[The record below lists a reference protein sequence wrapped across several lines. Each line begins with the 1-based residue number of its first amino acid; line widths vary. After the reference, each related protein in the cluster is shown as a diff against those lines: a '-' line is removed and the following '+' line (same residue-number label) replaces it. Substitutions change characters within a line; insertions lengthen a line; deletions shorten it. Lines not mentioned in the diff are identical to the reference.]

1 MIKYIAAYLS
11 AGVAMAVIDAVW
23 LTTMADRLYRPVIGS
38 IMAAKPDMTAAV
50 AFYLIYLAGVVF
62 FAISPALKEASVM
75 RALINGAALGFVA
88 YATYDLTNQAT
99 LSVWSTRL
107 TLIDLA
113 WGTALTASI
122 SVIGYLGARWADVRF
137 G

>member
-1 MIKYIAAYLS
+1 MRYLLAYVG
-11 AGVAMAVIDAVW
+11 AGVTMAVLDAIW

-38 IMAAKPDMTAAV
+38 IMADKPDMRPAIVFYLLYVFGIVFLAVLPGLREGSLSRTLTTAAV
-50 AFYLIYLAGVVF
+50 FGL
-62 FAISPALKEASVM
+62 
-75 RALINGAALGFVA
+75 VA

-99 LSVWSTRL
+99 LRVWSTQL

-113 WGTALTASI
+113 WGTVVTTAAALG
-122 SVIGYLGARWADVRF
+122 GYLLARRF

>member
-1 MIKYIAAYLS
+1 MRYLLAYIGS
-11 AGVAMAVIDAVW
+11 AVVMGVLDAVW
-23 LTTMADRLYRPVIGS
+23 LTTMGNRLYRPVIGS
-38 IMAAKPDMTAAV
+38 IMADKPDMRAAV
-50 AFYLIYLAGVVF
+50 VFYLLYVFGIVFLAVL
-62 FAISPALKEASVM
+62 PALREGSIAK
-75 RALINGAALGFVA
+75 AALYGAVFGLVA

-113 WGTALTASI
+113 WGTFVTTAATLG
-122 SVIGYLGARWADVRF
+122 GYLLARRF

>member
-1 MIKYIAAYLS
+1 MRYLLAYIGAAVVM
-11 AGVAMAVIDAVW
+11 GVLDAIW
-23 LTTMADRLYRPVIGS
+23 LTTMGNRLYRPVIGS
-38 IMAAKPDMTAAV
+38 IMADKPDMRV
-50 AFYLIYLAGVVF
+50 AMIFYLLYVFGIVFLAVLPALREGSIGRA
-62 FAISPALKEASVM
+62 AIS
-75 RALINGAALGFVA
+75 GAVFGLVA

-113 WGTALTASI
+113 WGTFVTTAATLG
-122 SVIGYLGARWADVRF
+122 GYLLARRF